1 MCGKQREPTAPIQS
15 LVKLQHLFLNLRWK
29 ICLRQNCNLGSCV
42 CSEGPA
48 LGQNTLMM
56 MMMMMM
62 IENCIHIQS
71 LFKQCLRVNYQ
82 HTIKSEVTWKW
93 MMYVARIQMM
103 SPVALHKSR
112 RFTIFI
118 LLPTLSFISGCS
130 HLLLVNLSG

>member
-1 MCGKQREPTAPIQS
+1 MRKATGSHCTYSIPGKTATFVPEFAVEDLPS
-15 LVKLQHLFLNLRWK
+15 AELQP
-29 ICLRQNCNLGSCV
+29 GSCV

-62 IENCIHIQS
+62 IENCIHIHS
-71 LFKQCLRVNYQ
+71 LFKQCSRVNYQ

-93 MMYVARIQMM
+93 VMYVARIQMM

-112 RFTIFI
+112 RFTVFI

-130 HLLLVNLSG
+130 HLLPVNLSG